1 MDGLTCSIDRRQSNY
16 LARATVKAFAMK
28 FLAPAGPRLA
38 LLLVTFAQPLLVN
51 RTIDFV
57 TSDNSDTQGW
67 ALVGAF
73 ACVYALIAVTTSL
86 YWEKVSPT
94 T

>member
-1 MDGLTCSIDRRQSNY
+1 
-16 LARATVKAFAMK
+16 MK

-67 ALVGAF
+67 ALGGAF

-86 YWEKVSPT
+86 YWEKVSPVMLFCT
-94 T
+94 HTRMTYQSLVGL